1 MRDYGIDGATM
12 SERLLEHGVCATAMA
27 GWGMTHGAQYIRFVF
42 ANEPVRRL
50 ELLGSRVGA
59 ALAL

>member
-1 MRDYGIDGATM
+1 MT
-12 SERLLEHGVCATAMA
+12 

-50 ELLGSRVGA
+50 ELLGSRVRA
-59 ALAL
+59 ALAI